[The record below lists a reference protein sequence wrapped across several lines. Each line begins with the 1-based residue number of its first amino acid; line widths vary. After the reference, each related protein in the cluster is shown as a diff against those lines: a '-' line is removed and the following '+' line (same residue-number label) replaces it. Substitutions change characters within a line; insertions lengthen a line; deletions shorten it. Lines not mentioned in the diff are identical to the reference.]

1 MTVGSSRVAVVDY
14 GAGNLRSAARAL
26 ARAGADVVVSD
37 DPATIATA
45 DRIVLP
51 GVGAFAQCI
60 RQLRE
65 RTGIEA
71 ALDEAVNQRGTPFLG
86 ICVGMQLLASV
97 GHEHG
102 VHQGLGWL
110 PGIVTRLTPADPAL
124 KIPHMGWNRV
134 TAANASGVAEGHAYF
149 VHSYRFD
156 PEDPADV
163 RATSDH
169 GGAFP
174 AIVARGNITG
184 VQFHPE
190 KSQAYG
196 LAFLKNWLTSPPPSQ
211 GGGRGE
217 GLSVGEGRNAVN
229 TLPPAPSLAGRG
241 SL

>member
-1 MTVGSSRVAVVDY
+1 MSDLVAVVDY

-26 ARAGADVVVSD
+26 LAAGAGDVVVTS
-37 DPATIATA
+37 DPARIAAA

-60 RQLRE
+60 TALRGAA
-65 RTGIEA
+65 GIEP
-71 ALDEAVNQRGTPFLG
+71 ALAEAVQGRKVPFLG
-86 ICVGMQLLASV
+86 ICVGMQLLASE

-110 PGIVTRLTPADPAL
+110 PGKVTRLTPDDPAL
-124 KIPHMGWNRV
+124 KIPHMGWNEV
-134 TAANASGVAEGHAYF
+134 SAANDSGAAEGHAYF

-156 PEDPADV
+156 PDDAADV
-163 RATSDH
+163 RAVSDH
-169 GGAFP
+169 GGLFP

-196 LAFLKNWLTSPPPSQ
+196 LAFLKAWL
-211 GGGRGE
+211 
-217 GLSVGEGRNAVN
+217 A
-229 TLPPAPSLAGRG
+229 A
-241 SL
+241 

>member
-1 MTVGSSRVAVVDY
+1 MIAVVDY

-26 ARAGADVVVSD
+26 AAAGACDVEITS
-37 DPATIATA
+37 DPARIVAA

-60 RQLRE
+60 GALRGAA
-65 RTGIEA
+65 GIEP
-71 ALDEAVNQRGTPFLG
+71 ALAEAVWKRGTPFLG
-86 ICVGMQLLASV
+86 ICVGMQLLASE

-110 PGIVTRLTPADPAL
+110 PGIVTRLIPDDRAL

-134 TAANASGVAEGHAYF
+134 SAANASGAAEGDAYF

-169 GGAFP
+169 GGIFP

-190 KSQAYG
+190 KSQTYG
-196 LAFLKNWLTSPPPSQ
+196 LAFLKAWL
-211 GGGRGE
+211 
-217 GLSVGEGRNAVN
+217 A
-229 TLPPAPSLAGRG
+229 A
-241 SL
+241 

>member
-1 MTVGSSRVAVVDY
+1 MIAIVDY
-14 GAGNLRSAARAL
+14 GAGNLRSASRAL
-26 ARAGADVVVSD
+26 IAAGAAQVEITS
-37 DPATIATA
+37 DPARILAA

-60 RQLRE
+60 TALRGA
-65 RTGIEA
+65 TGIEA
-71 ALDEAVNQRGTPFLG
+71 ALDEAVNRRGTPFLG
-86 ICVGMQLLASV
+86 ICVGMQLLASE

-110 PGIVTRLTPADPAL
+110 PGIVTRLTPDDPAL

-156 PEDPADV
+156 PVDPADV
-163 RATSDH
+163 LATSDH

-196 LAFLKNWLTSPPPSQ
+196 LAFLQNWLSAPPPSFREEA
-211 GGGRGE
+211 GGR
-217 GLSVGEGRNAVN
+217 V
-229 TLPPAPSLAGRG
+229 SLLAKDETR
-241 SL
+241 

>member
-1 MTVGSSRVAVVDY
+1 MSERIAVVDY

-26 ARAGADVVVSD
+26 AAAGAENVDITS
-37 DPATIATA
+37 DPARIASA

-60 RQLRE
+60 TALRGA
-65 RTGIEA
+65 TGIEA
-71 ALDEAVNQRGTPFLG
+71 ALADAVQARRVPFLG
-86 ICVGMQLLASV
+86 ICVGMQLLASE

-102 VHQGLGWL
+102 VHRGLGWL
-110 PGIVTRLTPADPAL
+110 PGTVTRLMPDDPAL

-134 TAANASGVAEGHAYF
+134 TAANGSGLAEGDAYF

-156 PEDPADV
+156 PQDVADV

-169 GGAFP
+169 GGVFP
-174 AIVARGNITG
+174 AIVQRRNITG

-196 LAFLKNWLTSPPPSQ
+196 LAFLQNWL
-211 GGGRGE
+211 
-217 GLSVGEGRNAVN
+217 NA
-229 TLPPAPSLAGRG
+229 
-241 SL
+241 

>member
-1 MTVGSSRVAVVDY
+1 MSDLVAVVDY

-26 ARAGADVVVSD
+26 AAAGAGEVLVTS
-37 DPATIATA
+37 DPARIAAA

-51 GVGAFAQCI
+51 GVGAFAQCVTA
-60 RQLRE
+60 LRGAA
-65 RTGIEA
+65 GIEP
-71 ALDEAVNQRGTPFLG
+71 ALAEAVLGRKVPFLG
-86 ICVGMQLLASV
+86 ICVGMQLLATR

-110 PGIVTRLTPADPAL
+110 PGTVTRLTPDDPAL
-124 KIPHMGWNRV
+124 KIPHMGWNEVR
-134 TAANASGVAEGHAYF
+134 AANASGAAPGHAYF

-156 PEDPADV
+156 PDDAADV

-169 GGAFP
+169 GGLFP

-196 LAFLKNWLTSPPPSQ
+196 LAFLKRWL
-211 GGGRGE
+211 G
-217 GLSVGEGRNAVN
+217 A
-229 TLPPAPSLAGRG
+229 
-241 SL
+241 

>member
-1 MTVGSSRVAVVDY
+1 MSERIAVVDY

-26 ARAGADVVVSD
+26 AAAGAGAVEITSD
-37 DPATIATA
+37 PHRIASA

-60 RQLRE
+60 TALRGAA
-65 RTGIEA
+65 GIES
-71 ALDEAVNQRGTPFLG
+71 ALADAVLGRGTPFLG
-86 ICVGMQLLASV
+86 ICVGMQLLATE

-110 PGIVTRLTPADPAL
+110 PGVVTRLAPDDAAL

-134 TAANASGVAEGHAYF
+134 SAANDSGLAEGDAYF

-156 PEDPADV
+156 PEDAADV

-169 GGAFP
+169 GGVFP
-174 AIVARGNITG
+174 AIVARRNITG

-196 LAFLKNWLTSPPPSQ
+196 LAFLKGWLASP
-211 GGGRGE
+211 R
-217 GLSVGEGRNAVN
+217 V
-229 TLPPAPSLAGRG
+229 LAGAEREQV

>member
-1 MTVGSSRVAVVDY
+1 MSDLIAVVDY
-14 GAGNLRSAARAL
+14 GAGNLRSVARAL
-26 ARAGADVVVSD
+26 AAAGATSVEITSD
-37 DPATIATA
+37 PVRIAGA
-45 DRIVLP
+45 ARIVLP

-60 RQLRE
+60 TALRGSA
-65 RTGIEA
+65 GIEK
-71 ALDEAVNQRGTPFLG
+71 ALAEAVLGRGAPFLG
-86 ICVGMQLLASV
+86 ICVGMQLLATE

-110 PGIVTRLTPADPAL
+110 PGKVTRLTPDDATL

-134 TAANASGVAEGHAYF
+134 SAANSSDAAEGDAYF

-156 PEDPADV
+156 PDDAADV

-169 GGAFP
+169 GGEFP

-196 LAFLKNWLTSPPPSQ
+196 LAFLKVWLASPFKNQ
-211 GGGRGE
+211 
-217 GLSVGEGRNAVN
+217 A
-229 TLPPAPSLAGRG
+229 SL
-241 SL
+241 

>member
-1 MTVGSSRVAVVDY
+1 VSDLVAVVDY

-26 ARAGADVVVSD
+26 LAAGAGDVIVTS
-37 DPATIATA
+37 DPARIGAA

-60 RQLRE
+60 TALRGAA
-65 RTGIEA
+65 GIEP
-71 ALDEAVNQRGTPFLG
+71 ALAEAVLGRKIPFLG
-86 ICVGMQLLASV
+86 ICVGMQLLATE

-110 PGIVTRLTPADPAL
+110 PGRVTRLTPDDPAL
-124 KIPHMGWNRV
+124 KIPHMGWNEVR
-134 TAANASGVAEGHAYF
+134 AANDSGAGQGHAYF

-156 PEDPADV
+156 PDDAADV
-163 RATSDH
+163 RAVSDH
-169 GGAFP
+169 GGIFP

-196 LAFLKNWLTSPPPSQ
+196 LAFLKAWL
-211 GGGRGE
+211 
-217 GLSVGEGRNAVN
+217 A
-229 TLPPAPSLAGRG
+229 A
-241 SL
+241 

>member
-1 MTVGSSRVAVVDY
+1 MSERIAVVDY

-26 ARAGADVVVSD
+26 AAAGATDVDVTS
-37 DPATIATA
+37 DPARIAGA

-60 RQLRE
+60 TALRQAS
-65 RTGIEA
+65 GIEA
-71 ALDEAVNQRGTPFLG
+71 ALADAVQRRRVPFLG
-86 ICVGMQLLASV
+86 ICVGMQLLASE

-102 VHQGLGWL
+102 VHRGLGWL
-110 PGIVTRLTPADPAL
+110 PGKVTRLTPDDPAL

-134 TAANASGVAEGHAYF
+134 SAANDSGWAEGDAYF

-156 PEDPADV
+156 PDDVADV

-169 GGAFP
+169 GGVFP

-196 LAFLKNWLTSPPPSQ
+196 LAFLKNWLT
-211 GGGRGE
+211 
-217 GLSVGEGRNAVN
+217 A
-229 TLPPAPSLAGRG
+229 
-241 SL
+241 